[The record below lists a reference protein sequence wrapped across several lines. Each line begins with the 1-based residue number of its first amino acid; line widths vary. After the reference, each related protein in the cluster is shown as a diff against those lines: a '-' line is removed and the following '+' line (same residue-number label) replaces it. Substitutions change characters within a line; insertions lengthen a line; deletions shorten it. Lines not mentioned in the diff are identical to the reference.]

1 MRKNLAIAICG
12 FFAILCAGSAIGM
25 CYVKTE
31 PMNID
36 LMASLVGVL
45 SILVT
50 VLIGFQIVN
59 YFYAKDYLLKTINE
73 KVDAK
78 LGKITHTIKGYSLYA
93 RDQFYFHSFFI
104 NAFDLYMEALNEVII
119 GGDTESINYI
129 ASKVIMVIEEME
141 KRKECY
147 IMKMYKLKYIRIAD
161 KLKGKNSDRILKFI
175 LKAEGVD
182 GDGSSFIYP
191 PQSSQTL
198 KDKGK

>member
-12 FFAILCAGSAIGM
+12 FFAILCVGSAIGM
-25 CYVKTE
+25 CHVKTE

-78 LGKITHTIKGYSLYA
+78 LGKITHTIKGILCTQETNFIFIHSL
-93 RDQFYFHSFFI
+93 SM
-104 NAFDLYMEALNEVII
+104 LL
-119 GGDTESINYI
+119 TYI
-129 ASKVIMVIEEME
+129 WK
-141 KRKECY
+141 
-147 IMKMYKLKYIRIAD
+147 
-161 KLKGKNSDRILKFI
+161 
-175 LKAEGVD
+175 
-182 GDGSSFIYP
+182 P
-191 PQSSQTL
+191 
-198 KDKGK
+198 